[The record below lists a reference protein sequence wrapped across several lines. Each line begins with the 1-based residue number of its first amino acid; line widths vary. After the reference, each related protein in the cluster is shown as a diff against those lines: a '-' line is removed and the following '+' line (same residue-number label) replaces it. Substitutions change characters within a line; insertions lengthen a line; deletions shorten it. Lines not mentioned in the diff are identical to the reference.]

1 MTTQQKIT
9 SQILTREINEHN
21 KLTDKEAE
29 EYAKEMQR
37 EIYNFATLSTAEKV
51 IYENLLKWDK

>member
-9 SQILTREINEHN
+9 SQILTREINDNN
-21 KLTDKEAE
+21 KLTDQEAK
-29 EYAKEMQR
+29 EYAEEMQR

>member
-9 SQILTREINEHN
+9 SQILTREINDNN
-21 KLTDKEAE
+21 KLTDQEAKD
-29 EYAKEMQR
+29 YAEEMQR